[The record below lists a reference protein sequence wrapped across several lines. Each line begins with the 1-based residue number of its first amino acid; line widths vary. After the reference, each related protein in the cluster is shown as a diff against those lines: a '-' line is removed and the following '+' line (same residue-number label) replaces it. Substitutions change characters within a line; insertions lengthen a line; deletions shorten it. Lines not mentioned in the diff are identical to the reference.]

1 MSIATQTFSGITFT
15 TAKPQITFINAP
27 VVDSSTTNL
36 NQFNNIGAI
45 AVSIAGGLSYVL
57 AVASSDYASS
67 SNLTVTVQD
76 DAASDAW
83 WAALPPVT
91 VPPASANV
99 TFFVFDKP
107 PSSKQ
112 VVTVM
117 KGAYEFNTDFTSAKL
132 TLPKSVTSQWS
143 DFKKVQAILVPLYA
157 TATIPATTAAGAP
170 PASQLSAIQVF
181 TSDGSK
187 FSATF
192 SAGNMQM
199 TTAMLPNTQSI
210 AVVYDTLGTYNIALS
225 NAFETLYQTLQ
236 DAAVQYASANQI
248 TTSDDAGITASAA
261 AIANQILASNVTGI
275 AFQPGTDAYAKAA
288 DVLTFV
294 VKQILNDVC
303 AGSKANCVTPFTPNA
318 LATNTSTDCS
328 QGSGAQVM
336 CTPYMANVY
345 RMNAMLRENVSTLGE
360 QINVA
365 LGASASSGNVT
376 ARMITATQTYGLQNK
391 NSAAIIQNVVNECKT
406 TYMRVILFCGAALFV
421 CVMNI
426 VTAFFMAP
434 RSGFQRFLAF
444 LFKFLYIASFAAV
457 VVFCTTTKS

>member
-1 MSIATQTFSGITFT
+1 MSIATQTFQGITFT
-15 TAKPQITFINAP
+15 TARPTITFNNAP
-27 VVDSSTTNL
+27 IADSSTTNL

-45 AVSIAGGLSYVL
+45 AVSIAGGNSYVL
-57 AVASSDYASS
+57 AVTSSDYASS

-76 DAASDAW
+76 DAVAEVW
-83 WAALPPVT
+83 WTALPSVT
-91 VPPASANV
+91 GATANV
-99 TFFVFDKP
+99 TFFVLDKP

-112 VVTVM
+112 VVTALN
-117 KGAYEFNTDFTSAKL
+117 GAYTFSADLTSVSF
-132 TLPKSVTSQWS
+132 TLPKSVTTPWS
-143 DFKKVQAILVPLYA
+143 DFTRIQAVLVPVYA
-157 TATIPATTAAGAP
+157 TTTIPATTAASGSANN
-170 PASQLSAIQVF
+170 QLSAIQVF

-192 SAGNMQM
+192 SAGNMPM
-199 TTAMLPNTQSI
+199 TAAMLPNTQSV
-210 AVVYDTLGTYNIALS
+210 AVVYDNNSTYTIAVS

-248 TTSDDAGITASAA
+248 TTSDDAGITTSAA
-261 AIANQILASNVTGI
+261 AIANQILASNVTGV
-275 AFQPGTDAYAKAA
+275 AFQPGSDAYAKAA

-303 AGSKANCVTPFTPNA
+303 AAGNKANCVTPFTANP
-318 LATNTSTDCS
+318 LAAPTSTDCS
-328 QGSGAQVM
+328 QGPGAQVM

-360 QINVA
+360 QINTA
-365 LGASASSGNVT
+365 LGASASSGNVA

-391 NSAAIIQNVVNECKT
+391 NSAAIIQNVVNDCKT

-444 LFKFLYIASFAAV
+444 LFMFLYVASFAAV